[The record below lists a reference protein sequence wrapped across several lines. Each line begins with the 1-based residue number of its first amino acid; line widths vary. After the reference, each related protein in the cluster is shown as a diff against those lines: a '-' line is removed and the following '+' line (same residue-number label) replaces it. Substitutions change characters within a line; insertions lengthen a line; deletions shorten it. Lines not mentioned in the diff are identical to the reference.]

1 MKKMK
6 DLPYII
12 GLKVKIYPS
21 DEQKRLIAVNDGAK
35 RAVYN
40 HLVACGNEK
49 YRLSMSADNVPAY
62 QERLDYLES
71 VTGGL
76 DSIKN
81 AMPFLY
87 GKDVDDQ
94 AVANASKNYHT
105 AWKNRKERHTGVPVF
120 KKKSSVQSYQT
131 NAHYYAK
138 DTQEGHN
145 SNVWFLG
152 KNHVTL
158 PKLGRI
164 RFGGSPREVSEI
176 IRRQEARDIRIGTI
190 TVERDAVGEY
200 WASFQA
206 GSETPFRETFP
217 ETGSKRGIDL
227 NLLELVVDSD
237 GNELEN
243 PKFLQASMKKLKKA
257 QRRLSR
263 MAERAKKDGR
273 KLLECKNYQKQRQK
287 VAYLHRKV
295 ARQRADYLH
304 AYSKHEIESQD
315 FIAAE
320 DLKVKNLMRNH
331 NLAKAIGDAG
341 WRTLLNMLKYKAKL
355 YGRTVV
361 LVPPK
366 DTTQTCSVC
375 GYVMSGDEKLTL
387 DVREWEC
394 PSCHTHHHRD
404 RNAARNVLK
413 RGLQAAMQPYP

>member
-164 RFGGSPREVSEI
+164 RFGGSSGEAAEI

-200 WASFQA
+200 WASFLV
-206 GSETPFRETFP
+206 GSETPFREILP
-217 ETGSKRGIDL
+217 PAGSEHGIDL

-273 KLLECKNYQKQRQK
+273 NGA
-287 VAYLHRKV
+287 V
-295 ARQRADYLH
+295 
-304 AYSKHEIESQD
+304 
-315 FIAAE
+315 
-320 DLKVKNLMRNH
+320 N
-331 NLAKAIGDAG
+331 
-341 WRTLLNMLKYKAKL
+341 
-355 YGRTVV
+355 
-361 LVPPK
+361 
-366 DTTQTCSVC
+366 
-375 GYVMSGDEKLTL
+375 
-387 DVREWEC
+387 
-394 PSCHTHHHRD
+394 
-404 RNAARNVLK
+404 
-413 RGLQAAMQPYP
+413 